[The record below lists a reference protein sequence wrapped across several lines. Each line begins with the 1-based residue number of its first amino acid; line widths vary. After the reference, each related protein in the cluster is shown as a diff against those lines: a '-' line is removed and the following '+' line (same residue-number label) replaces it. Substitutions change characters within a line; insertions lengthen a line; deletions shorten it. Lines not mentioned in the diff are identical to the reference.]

1 MGSRKQP
8 HAVCVPF
15 PAQGHINP
23 MMQLAKLLHSRGFYI
38 TFVNTE
44 FNHRRLLQSKGP
56 EFLKGFADFQ
66 FETIPDGLP
75 PSDRD
80 ATQDPPTLCIAIRDN
95 CLDPF
100 RVLLNK
106 LNNNNNSIASRQVP
120 GVTCVVSDGIMNFA
134 MKAAEEAG
142 IPGVQFWTAS
152 ACGFMAYL
160 HFPQLVQRGIFPF
173 KDESFQRDGSL
184 DTTIDWIPGMRN
196 IRLKDMPSFI
206 RTTDPN
212 DILFNYQSEEV
223 QNCLKASA
231 IIFNTFDT
239 LEHQVLQAI
248 ASKFATIDWI
258 PGMRNIRLKDMPS
271 FIRTTDPND
280 ILFNYQSEEVQNCL
294 KASAI
299 IFNTFDT
306 LEHEVLQAI
315 ASKFH
320 NIYTIGPL
328 SLLSKQVID
337 DEFKSLNSSLW
348 KEDTKCLQWLDK
360 KEPNSVV
367 YVNYGS
373 VTVMTDQHLKEFA
386 WGLANSKHPFLWIV
400 RPDIVMGD
408 SASLPEHFV
417 EETRDRGLLASWC
430 PQEQVLSHPSIGVFL
445 THCGWNS
452 TLESICEGVPIVCWP
467 FFAEQQ
473 TNCRYACTEWGIGME
488 VNHDVKRDEVVA
500 LINEMLEG
508 DKGKQMR
515 KKVLELKKEAEEATD
530 VGGLSYNN
538 FDRLIKEALHYSEQ
552 Y

>member
-1 MGSRKQP
+1 MALLILVIMGSRKQP

-38 TFVNTE
+38 TFVNTD

-120 GVTCVVSDGIMNFA
+120 AVTCVVSDGIMNFA

-142 IPGVQFWTAS
+142 IPEVQFWTAS

-248 ASKFATIDWI
+248 ASKF
-258 PGMRNIRLKDMPS
+258 
-271 FIRTTDPND
+271 
-280 ILFNYQSEEVQNCL
+280 
-294 KASAI
+294 
-299 IFNTFDT
+299 
-306 LEHEVLQAI
+306 
-315 ASKFH
+315 H
-320 NIYTIGPL
+320 NIYSIGPL

-452 TLESICEGVPIVCWP
+452 TLESICEGVPIICWP

-488 VNHDVKRDEVVA
+488 VNHDVKRDEIVA